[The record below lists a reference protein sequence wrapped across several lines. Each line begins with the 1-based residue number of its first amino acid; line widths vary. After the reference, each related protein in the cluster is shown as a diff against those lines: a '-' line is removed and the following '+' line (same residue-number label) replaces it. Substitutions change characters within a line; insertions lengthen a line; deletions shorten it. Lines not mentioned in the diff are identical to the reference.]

1 MRPSPRAA
9 AAAACALL
17 CWFAPPARAS
27 APIPFSRYHCD
38 IQNAHG
44 LRLHAWVPSAGAD
57 TTLGFT
63 SVDAAANA
71 WEVSPVAGAA
81 DGYTVR
87 AATGMRSGAWLHLD
101 AAGALVLLDAQPAG
115 AWWNITCGIV
125 SELRHAHCAFTHSSA
140 AQPTLTRASIRAV
153 TEHDDYLTSAHH
165 HVEYHFW
172 TYAHIGL
179 SPGGGLVSDLD
190 APFQTWDFRKVP
202 GRANHYWI
210 VEADGAG
217 RMIWHD
223 TAAPCAYVSYQA
235 GCPGDPPLNISAF
248 VEDASLAWE
257 VNHLHGRFYT
267 LRAAASGLYLQA
279 WSPDIEGWEFD
290 SLAFVAERRAWR
302 IASALHPLEG
312 EVAALKTVNA
322 NAPAGAHN
330 RFVGFDA
337 AGAFGDDFAD
347 PQPLELRGVDGAAD
361 TYDIVSRRRPEHT
374 ASSRVVQYAR
384 SRWTGTGTPPGT
396 EWPRRPQY
404 VEPQCTVGGLSHRY
418 VPVPQLHTVAVHHG
432 GVKRYLHGDGAQTAA
447 HRISVATQLD
457 SRALFHLQRYKLYDG
472 RFLFVNLN
480 YDEHDATS
488 GDLRL
493 GHLLVGGS
501 PDLELSH
508 WDLDS
513 NVPYFHN
520 ALQWELEP
528 ANRTGAAACRAT
540 CDCAH
545 LFNYIDG
552 TQHHHRVTLAQAAA
566 SYVELEKTAGAST
579 AAAAVFEICP
589 VPATA
594 SPPVSMDDLHG
605 WWRHGD
611 ADVDAGVWRNSVL
624 GGADAAIVGTGCAAS
639 LRAGHGA
646 TGSVAAVE
654 GPTACGIDFGAGS
667 LPSTFTICSVTR
679 YTGTNNRQRILQAD
693 DTNWLHGHH
702 MGDTGVAFYN
712 VWKTSSDANYLTDTT
727 DWLLMCGSNANDD
740 LVLLTHPDRIVL
752 QGTSGGQGG
761 SRLVVNAGG
770 WAAGQKS
777 DFAVAEVMVW
787 DVGLTTAQMLDASD
801 YLHQTV
807 LGQARR
813 RRRRRRRRRPPRRP
827 PRRARSTGSDHGDG
841 DGPFEV
847 ASRSGTVGGG
857 TGFTVSAGPAR
868 PRRHA
873 WIASS
878 LETDGLQTS
887 SSGSTSG

>member
-384 SRWTGTGTPPGT
+384 SRWTGTGTPGDRVAQ
-396 EWPRRPQY
+396 EAAVRRA
-404 VEPQCTVGGLSHRY
+404 
-418 VPVPQLHTVAVHHG
+418 AVHRRRAEPP
-432 GVKRYLHGDGAQTAA
+432 VRPRAPAA
-447 HRISVATQLD
+447 HRR
-457 SRALFHLQRYKLYDG
+457 RAPRG
-472 RFLFVNLN
+472 RQ
-480 YDEHDATS
+480 
-488 GDLRL
+488 
-493 GHLLVGGS
+493 
-501 PDLELSH
+501 
-508 WDLDS
+508 
-513 NVPYFHN
+513 
-520 ALQWELEP
+520 ALP
-528 ANRTGAAACRAT
+528 
-540 CDCAH
+540 
-545 LFNYIDG
+545 
-552 TQHHHRVTLAQAAA
+552 
-566 SYVELEKTAGAST
+566 
-579 AAAAVFEICP
+579 
-589 VPATA
+589 
-594 SPPVSMDDLHG
+594 
-605 WWRHGD
+605 
-611 ADVDAGVWRNSVL
+611 
-624 GGADAAIVGTGCAAS
+624 
-639 LRAGHGA
+639 
-646 TGSVAAVE
+646 
-654 GPTACGIDFGAGS
+654 
-667 LPSTFTICSVTR
+667 
-679 YTGTNNRQRILQAD
+679 
-693 DTNWLHGHH
+693 
-702 MGDTGVAFYN
+702 
-712 VWKTSSDANYLTDTT
+712 
-727 DWLLMCGSNANDD
+727 
-740 LVLLTHPDRIVL
+740 
-752 QGTSGGQGG
+752 
-761 SRLVVNAGG
+761 
-770 WAAGQKS
+770 
-777 DFAVAEVMVW
+777 
-787 DVGLTTAQMLDASD
+787 
-801 YLHQTV
+801 
-807 LGQARR
+807 ARR
-813 RRRRRRRRRPPRRP
+813 RRADGGAPDLGGHAARQPRALPPSALQALRRPLRTPSSTSTTTSTT
-827 PRRARSTGSDHGDG
+827 RRAAT
-841 DGPFEV
+841 
-847 ASRSGTVGGG
+847 
-857 TGFTVSAGPAR
+857 SAWA
-868 PRRHA
+868 
-873 WIASS
+873 
-878 LETDGLQTS
+878 TS
-887 SSGSTSG
+887 SSGAARTWSSRTGTSTATCPTSTTRCSGSSSPPTARAPPRAARPATARTSSTTSTGLSTTTG